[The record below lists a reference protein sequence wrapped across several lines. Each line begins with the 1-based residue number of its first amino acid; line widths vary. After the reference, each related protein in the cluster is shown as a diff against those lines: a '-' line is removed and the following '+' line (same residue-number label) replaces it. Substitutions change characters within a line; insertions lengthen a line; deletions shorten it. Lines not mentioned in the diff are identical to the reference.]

1 MTSSQQHGDR
11 GDLAGVGV
19 LVTRPAQQAEQLC
32 ALVEQAGGRALRF
45 PVLEILDPVDNTAL
59 LALIDRLETFDL
71 AIFISANAVN
81 KAMNLVLARRPWPA
95 SLRIAAIGKRS
106 ARELE
111 GFGHPADLY
120 PQRKF
125 DSEALL
131 AMDALQDVSGSKVVI
146 FRGDGG
152 REYLGD
158 TLAARGAEVEYA
170 EAYRRGRP
178 KGDTGRL
185 MRYWARG
192 EVQVITVSSN
202 EGLRNLFDM
211 VGKLGQQ
218 WLRKTPLVV
227 PGERGAALARELG
240 FREPAVI
247 ADNATDEAMFAAL
260 RTWVRSRPPAPHSG

>member
-1 MTSSQQHGDR
+1 MTSAEPHNHNP
-11 GDLAGVGV
+11 DLGGIGV
-19 LVTRPAQQAEQLC
+19 LVTRPAHQAEHLC
-32 ALVEQAGGRALRF
+32 ALVERAGGRALRF
-45 PVLEILDPVDNTAL
+45 PVLEILDPVDNSL
-59 LALIDRLETFDL
+59 LLDLIDRLETFDL

-81 KAMNLVLARRPWPA
+81 KAMNLVLARRPWP
-95 SLRIAAIGKRS
+95 SSVRIAAIGKRS
-106 ARELE
+106 AKELE
-111 GFGHPADLY
+111 SCGHPADIY

-131 AMDALQDVSGSKVVI
+131 AMDALQDLTGSRVVI

-158 TLAARGAEVEYA
+158 TLTARGAQVEYA

-247 ADNATDEAMFAAL
+247 ADNATDEAMLDAL
-260 RTWVRSRPPAPHSG
+260 LHWARSRPPAAHPG